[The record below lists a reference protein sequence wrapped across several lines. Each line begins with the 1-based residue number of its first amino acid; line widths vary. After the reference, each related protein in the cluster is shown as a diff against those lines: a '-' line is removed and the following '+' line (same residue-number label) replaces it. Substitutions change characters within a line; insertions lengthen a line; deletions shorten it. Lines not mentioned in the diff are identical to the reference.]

1 MDALGT
7 VDVTDPMVITTT
19 VVFVLT
25 YIALAIGSVPGLRI
39 DRAGISVVGAAA
51 MLVIGSISFPDAMR
65 ETDWATIVILFSLM
79 VIVAQLT
86 ESGLL
91 AKFASKVVP
100 EKLSPR
106 LTLAPT
112 MAATAFLAAARP
124 LLLFCDAHKGR
135 NMCNRA

>member
-86 ESGLL
+86 
-91 AKFASKVVP
+91 
-100 EKLSPR
+100 
-106 LTLAPT
+106 
-112 MAATAFLAAARP
+112 
-124 LLLFCDAHKGR
+124 
-135 NMCNRA
+135 